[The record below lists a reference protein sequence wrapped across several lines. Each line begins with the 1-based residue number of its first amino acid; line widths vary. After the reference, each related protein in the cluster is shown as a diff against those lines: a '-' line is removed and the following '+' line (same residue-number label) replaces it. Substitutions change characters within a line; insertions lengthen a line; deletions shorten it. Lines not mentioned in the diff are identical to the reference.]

1 MNVAS
6 YAAGRL
12 REHRRGVGAQRRPRH
27 RSTAAHGLPAALAHR
42 PDHRCG
48 NGNGNGIAEGTST
61 GTGTNIKRQAVHTLT
76 DAAGAS
82 RSQTRTPHHHGGR
95 A

>member
-6 YAAGRL
+6 YAAGRF

-42 PDHRCG
+42 DDHRG
-48 NGNGNGIAEGTST
+48 GIGIGIAAGRGI
-61 GTGTNIKRQAVHTLT
+61 GTGRNIKRQAVHTLI

-82 RSQTRTPHHHGGR
+82 RSPTRKPHHDGGR